1 MYMSSTT
8 SNLTKAQAL
17 AQVQALIAGT
27 QKHLPTGSFT
37 IGSTTYTAAALIQ
50 VLQSLVDAMTKRNAA
65 VTGAKDA
72 AAAEQV
78 TETQVGPILQAYRRL
93 VLAAY
98 ANATQTLSD
107 FGLVPPKA
115 RTPMTTEQKA
125 AAAAKAKATRTA
137 RGTTSKK
144 AKLKV
149 TGNVTG
155 NPRPYGG
162 PSYARVRHLTEAR
175 SPVMVFA
182 RSPKWKG
189 TPPDGSPGAHHR
201 ERAS

>member
-1 MYMSSTT
+1 MSSTT

-50 VLQSLVDAMTKRNAA
+50 VLQGLVDAMTKRNAA

-115 RTPMTTEQKA
+115 RTPLTTEQKA
-125 AAAAKAKATRTA
+125 AAAAKAKATRAA

-155 NPRPYGG
+155 VTVTPITTP
-162 PSYARVRHLTEAR
+162 AEAPPAAPVIPVTPA
-175 SPVMVFA
+175 SPPAQTVSTTSSAPIML
-182 RSPKWKG
+182 
-189 TPPDGSPGAHHR
+189 GSATK
-201 ERAS
+201 